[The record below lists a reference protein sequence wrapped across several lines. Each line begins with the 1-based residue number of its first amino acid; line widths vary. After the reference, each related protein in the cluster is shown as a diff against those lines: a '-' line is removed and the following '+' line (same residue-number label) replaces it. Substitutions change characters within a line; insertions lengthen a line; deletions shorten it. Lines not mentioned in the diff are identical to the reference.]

1 MNLMQK
7 KTLEND
13 MVTDRAPRKN
23 EILSNIEH
31 AILNGTRSFESD
43 TSDDKAF

>member
-1 MNLMQK
+1 
-7 KTLEND
+7 